1 MSRVQTLWIPVMES
15 YDAYVR
21 SLCHMARAL
30 ENNGLNYGKSKPVV
44 IIGLSKRSVES
55 YVKQLLNSNSLP
67 NTLICFGIDEPP
79 VSHKEF
85 SFASSHIVLMHDLRY
100 ASDDSL
106 GRVSGRVLDIIDT
119 LKQKPGQTELKNSA
133 LSLVYQTPD
142 LWAHILDYGARSY
155 VNLESKH
162 VSYQSN
168 LISSISIDSLMSCK
182 ENEDYHKLHAE
193 TITIGQEFLC
203 IQPDILLTQIH
214 NLLWS
219 LGSTHSK
226 FAENHRIVFHEHFRH
241 LFFMEYILRDFTGF

>member
-1 MSRVQTLWIPVMES
+1 MSRVQTLCILATES

-44 IIGLSKRSVES
+44 VIGLSKRSVES
-55 YVKQLLNSNSLP
+55 YVRQLLNSNTLP
-67 NTLICFGIDEPP
+67 NTLVCFGVDEPK
-79 VSHKEF
+79 VSHKEY
-85 SFASSHIVLMHDLRY
+85 SFAGSHVVLMHDLRY
-100 ASDDSL
+100 ASNESL
-106 GRVSGRVLDIIDT
+106 NQVAGRVLDIIDT

-142 LWAHILDYGARSY
+142 LWAHILEYGARSY
-155 VNLESKH
+155 VNLESNH
-162 VSYQSN
+162 VGYQLN
-168 LISSISIDSLMSCK
+168 LASSISIDDLMSCR

-203 IQPDILLTQIH
+203 IQPDELLRQVN
-214 NLLWS
+214 NLMWS

-226 FAENHRIVFHEHFRH
+226 HAENYKIVFHEHFRH
-241 LFFMEYILRDFTGF
+241 LFFIEYILRDFKGF